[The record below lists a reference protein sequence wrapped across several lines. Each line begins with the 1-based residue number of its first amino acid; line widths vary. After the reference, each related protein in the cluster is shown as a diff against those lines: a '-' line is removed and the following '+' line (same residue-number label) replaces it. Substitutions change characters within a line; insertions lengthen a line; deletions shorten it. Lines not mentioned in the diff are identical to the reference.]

1 MSEKQ
6 MSEKEKL
13 LIPAPGVCVPWEV
26 KMEEFGTFPGNE
38 EIAKK
43 EWEKLD
49 DLAYNYIWFWAQ
61 R

>member
-1 MSEKQ
+1 

-13 LIPAPGVCVPWEV
+13 LVPAPGVCVPWEV

-38 EIAKK
+38 EIVKK

>member
-1 MSEKQ
+1 MYVDADIRL
-6 MSEKEKL
+6 KEILASSPKL
-13 LIPAPGVCVPWEV
+13 
-26 KMEEFGTFPGNE
+26 
-38 EIAKK
+38 KK